1 MRLSIFLLLAAF
13 AAQISDRP
21 AVGQAVAPSAAPV
34 VAIKVD
40 QVGYRTAAPKVAL
53 VAAQSPA
60 SDFTVRRA
68 AGGAVVFRGKL
79 SAQTHDADTD
89 DMVQAADFSA
99 LKTDGKY
106 YVDVPGVGRSWEFSI
121 GPDVYARAFYM
132 AMRAFYGQRCG
143 IAVDLAPDFP
153 AYKHAACHLEGAW
166 HPSSGKTGPRVSAK
180 GWHDAGDYGRYTVN
194 SGITTGTLLWAW
206 ELFSSHVKG
215 VKLNIPESGNKTPDI
230 LNEIKWNLDW
240 MLSMQ
245 DEDGGVW
252 HKQTS
257 AQFCGFIM
265 PEKDTLVSY
274 AIGTGKEPFKS
285 SCATADLAAVAAIA
299 ARAYKPFQ
307 PEYAAECLRAARKA
321 FAWVE
326 KYPNVTFNNPQGV
339 GTGGYGDGNCSD
351 EHLWAAAELWRTT
364 GESDYEK
371 YFLAHYGDFKNAG
384 GRGARGG
391 GQPTAAPALIHATN
405 PQGWGNV
412 ANLGLWTY
420 VLGKGKD
427 AAAVAAIRDDSLKAA
442 DEIVRR
448 TPLLPYHHSMTT
460 GDYGWGSNSVAANY
474 GMQLLVAN
482 AFKPNPRYVETALD
496 NLHYLL
502 GRNTFS
508 VSWVT
513 QLGANPY
520 KHPHHRP
527 SGADG
532 IDDPWPG
539 MLSGGPNRSRQ
550 DPDMTKLLPATY
562 PPAKGWVDVQGAYAA
577 NEIAINWQAPLVF
590 LLAGALK

>member
-1 MRLSIFLLLAAF
+1 MRLSVFLLLAAF

-21 AVGQAVAPSAAPV
+21 AAGQAGAASAMPT

-40 QVGYRTAAPKVAL
+40 QVGYLTGAPKVAL
-53 VAAQSPA
+53 VAAESPA
-60 SDFTVRRA
+60 GDFTVRRA

-79 SAQTHDADTD
+79 SAQAADADTGD
-89 DMVQAADFSA
+89 KVQAADFSA
-99 LKTDGKY
+99 FKTNGKY
-106 YVDVPGVGRSWEFSI
+106 YLDVPGVGRSWEFSI
-121 GPDVYARAFYM
+121 GPDVYSRAFYL

-166 HPSSGKTGPRVSAK
+166 HVSSGKTGPRLSAK

-194 SGITTGTLLWAW
+194 SGITTGTLPWAW
-206 ELFSSHVKG
+206 ELFSSRVKG
-215 VKLNIPESGNKTPDI
+215 VKLNIPESGAKTPDI

-257 AQFCGFIM
+257 ERFCGFIM
-265 PEKDTLVSY
+265 PEKDSLVSY
-274 AIGTGKEPFKS
+274 VIGTGKEPFKS
-285 SCATADLAAVAAIA
+285 SCATADLAAVTAIA

-307 PEYAAECLRAARKA
+307 PDYAAECLRAARKA

-384 GRGARGG
+384 RGARGG
-391 GQPTAAPALIHATN
+391 GQPPAAPALIHATN

-427 AAAVAAIRDDSLKAA
+427 AAAVDAIRDDSLKAA

-460 GDYGWGSNSVAANY
+460 GDYGWGSNSAAANY

-527 SGADG
+527 SGADN

-550 DPDMTKLLPATY
+550 DPEMTRLLPATY